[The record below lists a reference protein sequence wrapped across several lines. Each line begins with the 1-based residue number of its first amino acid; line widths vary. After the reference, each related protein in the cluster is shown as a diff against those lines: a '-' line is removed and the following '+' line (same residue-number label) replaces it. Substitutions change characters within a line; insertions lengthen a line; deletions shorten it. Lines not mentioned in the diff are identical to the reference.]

1 MKEFTEPTLKIVKKE
16 LKDIITLSGN
26 DNPPEPTARD
36 IVTPSIDEWDD

>member
-26 DNPPEPTARD
+26 DNPPNPSTRD
-36 IVTPSIDEWDD
+36 IVTPEISEWDD